1 MGMFQIGRLGSV
13 NCVMMIQLTD
23 LWGGVGGLAVV
34 LYSLAH
40 AELELEQAF
49 YIEEKVK
56 TTSGDKNVCVG
67 IELLC

>member
-40 AELELEQAF
+40 AELELE
-49 YIEEKVK
+49 
-56 TTSGDKNVCVG
+56 
-67 IELLC
+67 